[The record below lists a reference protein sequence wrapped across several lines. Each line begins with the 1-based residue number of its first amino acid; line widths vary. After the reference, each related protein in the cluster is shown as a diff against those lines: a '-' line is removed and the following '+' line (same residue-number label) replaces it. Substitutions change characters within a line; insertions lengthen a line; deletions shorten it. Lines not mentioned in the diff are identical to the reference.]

1 VQSASCH
8 QKSLIVLI
16 LQSITVSIGQQ
27 PLINFDWAID
37 RACELGNVYTLPD
50 DLRYSLLIQQFSVR
64 ICQVMSENRQ
74 SLTGLPA
81 EGEVGKLLA
90 MLETELEDL
99 QRTLGDNLSGSNFP
113 V

>member
-1 VQSASCH
+1 
-8 QKSLIVLI
+8 
-16 LQSITVSIGQQ
+16 
-27 PLINFDWAID
+27 
-37 RACELGNVYTLPD
+37 
-50 DLRYSLLIQQFSVR
+50 
-64 ICQVMSENRQ
+64 MSENRQ